1 MNNNN
6 YVESINEAKEL
17 LTELLN
23 DPDHGE
29 LTFKGLRLLDDLT
42 ITGPRELDDLISG
55 TVLAIDASEWMATS
69 EIMTEGRHWQSFRS
83 GKVATSEELY
93 IRALKKPGVL
103 TLCHKGL

>member
-6 YVESINEAKEL
+6 YMEAINEAKEL

-29 LTFKGLRLLDDLT
+29 LTFKGLNGLEDLT
-42 ITGPRELDDLISG
+42 ITGPQELEDIVSG
-55 TVLAIDASEWMATS
+55 TVLAIDTSEWMATS
-69 EIMTEGRHWQSFRS
+69 VIMTEGRHWQSFRS
-83 GKVATSEELY
+83 GKVATNEELY